1 MLLVVLIGVPLLGA
15 AALLRLR
22 NHRADIPLIASSLVL
37 VLATLVLRSA
47 AQGGELAYKLQLS
60 GPFVPSLRADALSMV
75 FVLAAAFLWWAVSIY
90 SPAYMHEEGRPRSFA
105 VITLLTL
112 AAVMGVFFAGDF
124 LTLLLFFELMTIA
137 SYFWVVHRRDREA
150 IRAGYFYLF
159 FSIIGGL
166 CVGLGIVLIGTAAG
180 RVPTVGGGPL
190 HPLEP
195 RLFKYGIAA
204 LLAGFGIKAGMVP
217 LHLWLPHAH
226 STAPTPGSALLSG
239 LLIKVGA
246 YGLIRTGELA
256 GWGIPQAASTA
267 PWLGTVLIILGV
279 CTMLAGVAAALLQ
292 NDAKRLLAYH
302 SVSQMGY
309 IILGL
314 GLGLY
319 LGSQGGLGLVGAI
332 YHIVNHA
339 LFKAALFLGVGVI
352 YVHTRQTSLYRLG
365 GLWRDFPI
373 TALLMLLAALGI
385 TGAPGLNGYASKTL
399 LHHAASAAASSG
411 EPWLV
416 WVERLFLLV
425 GVGTAASFTKLYYL
439 MFLGK
444 AAEPA
449 AVRVS
454 HRGSKRFHISM
465 GLLAVVMVGIGL
477 KPDLLLGALIV
488 PAAEALGMNT
498 AAPAAAG
505 VGFWN
510 SSDMVGMV
518 ITLALGMAVCWAGLK
533 TGAFSWQPPAWLT
546 LESLGSWAGSGIGA
560 ALHLMEAAYRRAF
573 AYVCGAGRAFRS
585 RLIESCR
592 RLDHT
597 RHVILG
603 NLKLAGI
610 GADLALVMVTLVLL
624 VVWYLGSPA
633 LRLPAAPLTTWL
645 GMPR

>member
-1 MLLVVLIGVPLLGA
+1 
-15 AALLRLR
+15 
-22 NHRADIPLIASSLVL
+22 
-37 VLATLVLRSA
+37 
-47 AQGGELAYKLQLS
+47 
-60 GPFVPSLRADALSMV
+60 
-75 FVLAAAFLWWAVSIY
+75 
-90 SPAYMHEEGRPRSFA
+90 
-105 VITLLTL
+105 
-112 AAVMGVFFAGDF
+112 MGVFFAGDF

-159 FSIIGGL
+159 FSLIGGL

-339 LFKAALFLGVGVI
+339 LFKAALFLGVGHLCPHPANQPVPLGRPLAGLSNHSS
-352 YVHTRQTSLYRLG
+352 VDALG
-365 GLWRDFPI
+365 GPGNHRCTWPQWIREQDPASPCRQCSCQQRR
-373 TALLMLLAALGI
+373 ALAGLG
-385 TGAPGLNGYASKTL
+385 
-399 LHHAASAAASSG
+399 
-411 EPWLV
+411 
-416 WVERLFLLV
+416 
-425 GVGTAASFTKLYYL
+425 
-439 MFLGK
+439 GK
-444 AAEPA
+444 AIP
-449 AVRVS
+449 VG
-454 HRGSKRFHISM
+454 RG
-465 GLLAVVMVGIGL
+465 G
-477 KPDLLLGALIV
+477 D
-488 PAAEALGMNT
+488 
-498 AAPAAAG
+498 
-505 VGFWN
+505 
-510 SSDMVGMV
+510 
-518 ITLALGMAVCWAGLK
+518 
-533 TGAFSWQPPAWLT
+533 
-546 LESLGSWAGSGIGA
+546 
-560 ALHLMEAAYRRAF
+560 
-573 AYVCGAGRAFRS
+573 
-585 RLIESCR
+585 SC
-592 RLDHT
+592 
-597 RHVILG
+597 
-603 NLKLAGI
+603 
-610 GADLALVMVTLVLL
+610 VL
-624 VVWYLGSPA
+624 Y
-633 LRLPAAPLTTWL
+633 
-645 GMPR
+645 